1 MDTIMIVIGGINA
14 VLSVMVLIKLY
25 TSKTEK
31 IDENSIIS
39 SVKDGLS
46 ASQRELREEMAGNV
60 QSSVKAM
67 GESITAVQ
75 KTIGENQ
82 SDHLIQTEKQI
93 AQLQNDVTGK
103 LEIIKQIVDERLQS
117 TLDEKMARFG
127 ETLRS
132 TQKQTGDAQKAQIE
146 TMDKKLTDSLSA
158 MTKSVTGRQEQ
169 FSNTMQEKLVTLE
182 QRFQSLETSVKET
195 LQGMTSNVTDNMT
208 TLGQTQKTQIETMD
222 GKMQEMLSAIST
234 ANTAQQEKSGKE
246 MQDRL
251 IALENRFQSLETSVK
266 ETLQGMTSNVT
277 DNMTT
282 LGQTQKA
289 QIETMDGKMQ
299 EMLSA
304 ISTANTAQQEKS
316 GKEMQDRLIALENRF
331 QTLESSNNERLEA
344 IKRTMSEH
352 LDKLSETN
360 QKKLDSI
367 QSMVSEK
374 LESNLKESFRVVSE
388 RLEQVHKSLGE
399 MQTIATGVGDLKK
412 VLTNVKTRGIMG
424 EIQLGM
430 ILDEIL
436 APDQYEKEIAT
447 IPGSSNHVEFAVR
460 LPGADGKGVVYLP
473 IDSKFP
479 GDTFRKLQDAYDSGD
494 VSQIAEAKKH
504 LETVIKKCAG
514 DIRQKYVE
522 PPYTTN
528 FGIMFLPFE
537 GLYAEVVNSG
547 LVEVLQRDY
556 NVTIT
561 GPSTMAAMLNSLQMG
576 FRTLAIQKRSN
587 EVWKILG
594 EAKGEFEKFEKALKA
609 TQDKITKAGED
620 LEMLVGRRTRAINR
634 KLRGVEALEYTDN
647 NGQIST
653 VFDDDGDIE

>member
-67 GESITAVQ
+67 GESITTVQ

-158 MTKSVTGRQEQ
+158 MTKSVTGQQEQ
-169 FSNTMQEKLVTLE
+169 FGNTMQEKLVMLE

-195 LQGMTSNVTDNMT
+195 VQGLTTNVTDNMT
-208 TLGQTQKTQIETMD
+208 NLGQTQKT
-222 GKMQEMLSAIST
+222 
-234 ANTAQQEKSGKE
+234 
-246 MQDRL
+246 
-251 IALENRFQSLETSVK
+251 
-266 ETLQGMTSNVT
+266 
-277 DNMTT
+277 
-282 LGQTQKA
+282 

-460 LPGADGKGVVYLP
+460 LPGADGEGVVYLP

>member
-158 MTKSVTGRQEQ
+158 MTKSVTGQQEQ

-208 TLGQTQKTQIETMD
+208 TLGQTQKT
-222 GKMQEMLSAIST
+222 
-234 ANTAQQEKSGKE
+234 
-246 MQDRL
+246 
-251 IALENRFQSLETSVK
+251 
-266 ETLQGMTSNVT
+266 
-277 DNMTT
+277 
-282 LGQTQKA
+282 

-460 LPGADGKGVVYLP
+460 LPGADGEGVVYLP